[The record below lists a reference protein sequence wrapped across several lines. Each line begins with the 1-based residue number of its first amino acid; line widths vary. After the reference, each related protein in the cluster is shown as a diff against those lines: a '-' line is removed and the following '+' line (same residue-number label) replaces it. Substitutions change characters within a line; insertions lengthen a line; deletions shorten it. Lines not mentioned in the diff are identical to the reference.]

1 MSEYINLKRFSF
13 ILLGALYVMSGH
25 SGHSTYSLYVS
36 SVSVTA
42 ATANCIILSE
52 TLSYLTLISC
62 FYTSTYDNRPT
73 LQYTAKSYDPIATEL
88 QMAFVQVP

>member
-1 MSEYINLKRFSF
+1 
-13 ILLGALYVMSGH
+13 MSGH
-25 SGHSTYSLYVS
+25 SGHSTYSLYVSS

-52 TLSYLTLISC
+52 TLSYLTLRSC
-62 FYTSTYDNRPT
+62 FYVLVPIIIGLHYST
-73 LQYTAKSYDPIATEL
+73 LAKSYDPIATEL